1 MKLIVGCG
9 YLGMRVARRWLA
21 AEEPVAAV
29 TRHAR
34 RAEEFRATGI
44 LPIIAEVTQ
53 PASLE
58 QLRTLLGPG
67 DTLLYAVGYDRSAG
81 LAMDQVYV
89 EGLRHVLAAIHPE
102 IGRVIY
108 ISSTGV
114 YGQVAGETIDEESPT
129 EPTREGGR
137 VCLAA
142 EQALLASPFGA
153 RSVILRLAG
162 IYGPGRV
169 PNRADLLA
177 QKPLPFDP
185 ASALNL
191 VHVEDAATVV
201 LAAEKSAT
209 TPRTYVVS
217 DGHPVARGDY
227 YAELARLW
235 NTSMPTFATPGEPDP
250 TRGATIA
257 APRRGG
263 ADKRVDPTRMRR
275 ELAPVFQ
282 YPDYRAG
289 LRGIAELEQNEK

>member
-9 YLGMRVARRWLA
+9 YLGMRIARRWLA
-21 AEEPVAAV
+21 TEEPVAAV

-44 LPIIAEVTQ
+44 LPVIAEVTQ
-53 PASLE
+53 PDSLE

-81 LAMDQVYV
+81 KAMDEVYV
-89 EGLRHVLAAIHPE
+89 QGLQNILAAIHPE

-114 YGQVAGETIDEESPT
+114 YGQVAGESIDEDSLT

-142 EQALLASPFGA
+142 ERALLDSPFGNRA
-153 RSVILRLAG
+153 LILRLAG

-169 PNRADLLA
+169 PNRADLLS

-185 ASALNL
+185 SSALNL
-191 VHVEDAATVV
+191 IHVEDAATVV

-217 DGHPVARGDY
+217 DGNPVARGDY

-235 NTSMPTFATPGEPDP
+235 NTPAPIFATPGGLDP
-250 TRGATIA
+250 QSGAPVA

-263 ADKRVDPTRMRR
+263 ADKRIDPTRLRR

-282 YPDYRAG
+282 YPDYRTG
-289 LRGIAELEQNEK
+289 LRGIIELEQQQQ

>member
-21 AEEPVAAV
+21 VEEPVAAV
-29 TRHAR
+29 TRHAA

-44 LPIIAEVTQ
+44 LPIIAEVTE

-58 QLRTLLGPG
+58 PLRKLLGPG
-67 DTLLYAVGYDRSAG
+67 DTLLYAVGYDRRAG
-81 LAMDQVYV
+81 KAMDEVYV
-89 EGLRHVLAAIHPE
+89 QGLKNVLAAVSPE

-114 YGQVAGETIDEESPT
+114 YDQVAGETINEDSPT

-142 EQALLASPFGA
+142 EHALAAHPLSQRA
-153 RSVILRLAG
+153 VILRLAG

-169 PNRADLLA
+169 PNRADLLE

-191 VHVEDAATVV
+191 IHVDDAASIV
-201 LAAEKSAT
+201 LAAEKSAA
-209 TPRTYVVS
+209 TPRTFVVS
-217 DGHPVARGDY
+217 DGHPVPRGDY
-227 YAELARLW
+227 YAELAKLW
-235 NTSMPTFATPGEPDP
+235 NAPPPLFAKPGETEPQS
-250 TRGATIA
+250 GNTIA
-257 APRRGG
+257 PPRRGG
-263 ADKRVDPTRMRR
+263 ADKRIDTTRLMR
-275 ELAPVFQ
+275 ELAPVLQF
-282 YPDYRAG
+282 PDYRAG
-289 LRGIAELEQNEK
+289 LRGIFELERHEY

>member
-29 TRHAR
+29 TRHAQ
-34 RAEEFRATGI
+34 RAEEFRVTGI
-44 LPIIAEVTQ
+44 LPIIAEVTN

-58 QLRTLLGPG
+58 QLRPLLGPG

-81 LAMDQVYV
+81 KPMDEVYV
-89 EGLRHVLAAIHPE
+89 EGLRNVLAAISPDL
-102 IGRVIY
+102 GRVIY

-114 YGQVAGETIDEESPT
+114 YGQVAGETINEDSPT
-129 EPTREGGR
+129 DPTREGGR

-142 EQALLASPFGA
+142 EQVLLASPLGERA
-153 RSVILRLAG
+153 VILRMAG

-191 VHVEDAATVV
+191 IHVDDAATVV

-235 NTSMPTFATPGEPDP
+235 NTPTPLFAAPSETNAP
-250 TRGATIA
+250 
-257 APRRGG
+257 PRRGG
-263 ADKRVDPTRMRR
+263 ADKRVDPARMRR
-275 ELAPVFQ
+275 ELAPAFE
-282 YPDYRAG
+282 YPDYRGG
-289 LRGIAELEQNEK
+289 LRSIIELERRES

>member
-1 MKLIVGCG
+1 
-9 YLGMRVARRWLA
+9 MRVARRWLA

-34 RAEEFRATGI
+34 RAEEFRGTGI
-44 LPIIAEVTQ
+44 LPVIAEVTQ
-53 PASLE
+53 PTSLD
-58 QLRTLLGPG
+58 QLQTLLGPG
-67 DTLLYAVGYDRSAG
+67 DTLLYAVGYDRNAG
-81 LAMDQVYV
+81 LAMDEVYV
-89 EGLRHVLAAIHPE
+89 QGLKNVLAAIHPE

-114 YGQVAGETIDEESPT
+114 YGQVAGETIDEDSPT

-142 EQALLASPFGA
+142 EQSLLASPFGNRA
-153 RSVILRLAG
+153 VILRLAG

-169 PNRADLLA
+169 PNRADLFA

-191 VHVEDAATVV
+191 IHVEDAATVV

-217 DGHPVARGDY
+217 DGRPVARGDY
-227 YAELARLW
+227 YTELAKLW
-235 NTSMPTFATPGEPDP
+235 NAPTPIFATPGELDP
-250 TRGATIA
+250 HSNAAIA

-263 ADKRVDPTRMRR
+263 VDKRVDPARMRS

-282 YPDYRAG
+282 YPDYHAG
-289 LRGIAELEQNEK
+289 LQSIVELEQHEK

>member
-29 TRHAR
+29 TRHAA

-44 LPIIAEVTQ
+44 LPIIADVTE

-58 QLRTLLGPG
+58 PLRKLLGPG
-67 DTLLYAVGYDRSAG
+67 DTLLYAVGYDRRAG
-81 LAMDQVYV
+81 RAMDEVYV
-89 EGLRHVLAAIHPE
+89 EGLRNILAAISPE

-114 YGQVAGETIDEESPT
+114 YGQVAGETINEDSPT

-142 EQALLASPFGA
+142 EQALLQSPFGNRA
-153 RSVILRLAG
+153 VILRLAG
-162 IYGPGRV
+162 IYGPARV
-169 PNRADLLA
+169 PNRADLLE

-191 VHVEDAATVV
+191 IHVDDAASIV
-201 LAAEKSAT
+201 LAAEKSAPL
-209 TPRTYVVS
+209 PRTYVVS
-217 DGHPVARGDY
+217 DGHPVARGEY
-227 YAELARLW
+227 YSELARLW
-235 NTSMPTFATPGEPDP
+235 NAPPPVFATPGEVDSSSGNAVAP
-250 TRGATIA
+250 
-257 APRRGG
+257 PRRGG
-263 ADKRVDPTRMRR
+263 ADKRIDPARMMR
-275 ELAPVFQ
+275 ELAPVLQ
-282 YPDYRAG
+282 YPEYRAG
-289 LRGIAELEQNEK
+289 LRSIIDLEQREK

>member
-21 AEEPVAAV
+21 VEEPVAAV
-29 TRHAR
+29 TRHAA

-44 LPIIAEVTQ
+44 LPIIAEVTE
-53 PASLE
+53 PESLAP
-58 QLRTLLGPG
+58 LKKLLGPG
-67 DTLLYAVGYDRSAG
+67 DTLLYAVGYDRRAG
-81 LAMDQVYV
+81 KAMEEVYV
-89 EGLRHVLAAIHPE
+89 QGLKNVLAAVSPE

-114 YGQVAGETIDEESPT
+114 YGQVAGEMINEDSVT

-142 EQALLASPFGA
+142 EQALAAHPLGQRA
-153 RSVILRLAG
+153 VILRLAG

-169 PNRADLLA
+169 PNRADLLE

-185 ASALNL
+185 ESSLNL
-191 VHVEDAATVV
+191 IHVDDAATVV

-209 TPRTYVVS
+209 APRTYVVA

-235 NTSMPTFATPGEPDP
+235 NAPPPIFATPGDVDSNS
-250 TRGATIA
+250 GNTIA
-257 APRRGG
+257 PPRRGG
-263 ADKRVDPTRMRR
+263 ADKRIDTARLMS
-275 ELAPVFQ
+275 ELAPVLE

-289 LRGIAELEQNEK
+289 LRGVNELER

>member
-21 AEEPVAAV
+21 TEEPVAAV
-29 TRHAR
+29 TRHAA

-44 LPIIAEVTQ
+44 LPIIAEVTE

-58 QLRTLLGPG
+58 PLRKLLGPG
-67 DTLLYAVGYDRSAG
+67 DTLLYAVGYDRKAG
-81 LAMDQVYV
+81 KAMDEVYV
-89 EGLRHVLAAIHPE
+89 QGLKNVIAAVSPE

-114 YGQVAGETIDEESPT
+114 YGQVSGETINEESPT

-142 EQALLASPFGA
+142 EQALAAHPLGQ
-153 RSVILRLAG
+153 RTVVLRLAG

-169 PNRADLLA
+169 PNRADLLE

-191 VHVEDAATVV
+191 IHVDDAATVV
-201 LAAEKSAT
+201 VAAEKSAT
-209 TPRTYVVS
+209 SPQTYVVS
-217 DGHPVARGDY
+217 DGHPVTRGDY

-235 NTSMPTFATPGEPDP
+235 NAPTPVFATPGDVDP
-250 TRGATIA
+250 SSRTAIA
-257 APRRGG
+257 PPRRGG
-263 ADKRVDPTRMRR
+263 ADKRIDTTRLMR
-275 ELAPVFQ
+275 ELAPVLEF
-282 YPDYRAG
+282 PNYRTG
-289 LRGIAELEQNEK
+289 LRGIIELGRCDK

>member
-44 LPIIAEVTQ
+44 LPIIAEVTE
-53 PASLE
+53 PTSLE
-58 QLRTLLGPG
+58 QLRPLLGPG

-81 LAMDQVYV
+81 KPMDEVYIQ
-89 EGLRHVLAAIHPE
+89 GLRNVLAAINPD

-108 ISSTGV
+108 VSSTGV

-129 EPTREGGR
+129 VPTREGGR

-142 EQALLASPFGA
+142 EHLLLESPFGDRA
-153 RSVILRLAG
+153 VILRMAG

-177 QKPLPFDP
+177 QKPLSFDP

-191 VHVEDAATVV
+191 VHVDDGATVV

-209 TPRTYVVS
+209 PPRTYVVS

-227 YAELARLW
+227 YTELARLW
-235 NTSMPTFATPGEPDP
+235 NAPVPVFAEPG
-250 TRGATIA
+250 GSV
-257 APRRGG
+257 APSRRGG
-263 ADKRVDPTRMRR
+263 ADKRVDPARMRR

-289 LRGIAELEQNEK
+289 LQSIVELEQLESQPDA

>member
-21 AEEPVAAV
+21 VEEPVAAV

-44 LPIIAEVTQ
+44 LSIIAEVTQ

-58 QLRTLLGPG
+58 QLRPLLGPG

-81 LAMDQVYV
+81 QPMDQVYV
-89 EGLRHVLAAIHPE
+89 QGLRNVLAAIHPE
-102 IGRVIY
+102 ISRVIY

-114 YGQVAGETIDEESPT
+114 YGQVAGETIDEDSPT

-142 EQALLASPFGA
+142 EQALLESPFGNRA
-153 RSVILRLAG
+153 VILRLAG

-169 PNRADLLA
+169 PNRADLRA

-191 VHVEDAATVV
+191 IHVEDAATVV
-201 LAAEKSAT
+201 LAAEKSAP

-217 DGHPVARGDY
+217 DGQPVARGDY

-235 NTSMPTFATPGEPDP
+235 NAPAPIFATPSESDP
-250 TRGATIA
+250 HTGATIA

-263 ADKRVDPTRMRR
+263 ADKRLDPARMRR

-282 YPDYRAG
+282 FSDFRTG
-289 LRGIAELEQNEK
+289 LRGIVELEQCEQ

>member
-44 LPIIAEVTQ
+44 LPIIAEVTN

-58 QLRTLLGPG
+58 QLQPLLGAG

-81 LAMDQVYV
+81 KPMDEVYI
-89 EGLRHVLAAIHPE
+89 EGLRNVLAAISPD

-114 YGQVAGETIDEESPT
+114 YGQVAGETINEDSPT

-137 VCLAA
+137 VCLTA
-142 EQALLASPFGA
+142 EQALLASPFGDRA
-153 RSVILRLAG
+153 LILRLAG

-177 QKPLPFDP
+177 QKPLAFDP

-191 VHVEDAATVV
+191 IHVDDAATVV

-227 YAELARLW
+227 YTELARLW
-235 NTSMPTFATPGEPDP
+235 NTPAPLFANPSETNAP
-250 TRGATIA
+250 
-257 APRRGG
+257 PRRGG
-263 ADKRVDPTRMRR
+263 ADKRVDPARMRR
-275 ELAPVFQ
+275 ELAPAFE

-289 LRGIAELEQNEK
+289 LRSIIELEQRES

>member
-1 MKLIVGCG
+1 
-9 YLGMRVARRWLA
+9 MRVARRWLA

-34 RAEEFRATGI
+34 RAEEFRAMGI

-53 PASLE
+53 PTSLD

-81 LAMDQVYV
+81 KPMEQVYV
-89 EGLRHVLAAIHPE
+89 EGLRNVLASIHPE

-114 YGQVAGETIDEESPT
+114 YGQVAGETINEDSPT

-142 EQALLASPFGA
+142 EQALLASPFGE
-153 RSVILRLAG
+153 RTVILRLAG

-177 QKPLPFDP
+177 QKPLSFDP

-191 VHVEDAATVV
+191 IHVDDAATVV

-209 TPRTYVVS
+209 TPRSYVVS

-227 YAELARLW
+227 YTELARLW
-235 NTSMPTFATPGEPDP
+235 NAPTPIFAPPGESEQ
-250 TRGATIA
+250 GATIA
-257 APRRGG
+257 NPRRGG
-263 ADKRVDPTRMRR
+263 ADKRVDPARLRR

-282 YPDYRAG
+282 YPDYRSG
-289 LRGIAELEQNEK
+289 LRSIVELERLESQPDA